1 MHLIASP
8 MVLIDKRD
16 QMLVKQDI
24 QKKSNGRLCLN
35 TSSAVILLMQTL
47 QSSETVLLAS
57 SNSPPLVLRNPS
69 GVNDD
74 VDIDFGDVF
83 GGPPKRRSKVVVAN
97 NNEATRHSFSESA
110 LRRRDVISD
119 VGALVTQD
127 EKPVFG
133 EETTS
138 VRRRFTSDDFFDDIF
153 RVNESS
159 SPMMKKEREPFG
171 SSLPGSRIL
180 SPALKPESSGTSFP
194 AQFSLPAKATEIPTF
209 GSASTRSLSKNKE
222 TVSSSPLSRT
232 SSKADK
238 VSTGKSDSDGCCD
251 DTPRVVVTGKGRQ
264 FHFSIYKWPNKG
276 VPVVIWGSSRLSSM
290 SKAEETTTPVTLSGP
305 QSTSSVEK
313 AGKDVEEEGE
323 IGLSNLNEK
332 KKTSKKRP
340 GVQTEEVKTEFDLV
354 SEQAFSG
361 VSTARKATV
370 KSLHSVDSMSEQ
382 AFSSVSKAY
391 GATVKPLHS
400 IFKDNNEKQGEE
412 IRPEGEVRKGKGKAK
427 STRSSTEDSRT
438 KKKPQG
444 MKSSLDSPIPDK
456 SSFASSSAT
465 PEVGKDGAKGK
476 VSDFVKI
483 FSQGASVGAGGE
495 SLGKSSRWRRAK
507 ETPKTDIKHDSANAK
522 ETVNVPDQLKK
533 STSDIPANDRDQK
546 RPEATQEKVSDRE
559 SPKNNKARGV
569 NEQEERQ
576 EPTTAHTTSEDIDEP
591 FQVNFDVE
599 DITQDENQMEET
611 TNNGEEIQ
619 SIDAKIRKWSSGKS
633 GNIRSL
639 LSTLQYILWSG
650 SGWRPVPLMDM
661 IEGNAVRKSYQRA
674 LLILHPDKLQ
684 QKGASSNQKYM
695 AEKVFE
701 LLQEAWD
708 HFNTL
713 GPV

>member
-1 MHLIASP
+1 
-8 MVLIDKRD
+8 
-16 QMLVKQDI
+16 
-24 QKKSNGRLCLN
+24 
-35 TSSAVILLMQTL
+35 MQTL

-119 VGALVTQD
+119 VVGALVTQD

-133 EETTS
+133 EETS

-159 SPMMKKEREPFG
+159 SSSSSPMMMKKKEREPFG

-232 SSKADK
+232 SSKADV
-238 VSTGKSDSDGCCD
+238 VSTVKLDSDGCCD

-276 VPVVIWGSSRLSSM
+276 VPVVIWSSSRLSSM
-290 SKAEETTTPVTLSGP
+290 SKAEETTTPVTLSDP

-313 AGKDVEEEGE
+313 AGRVVEEGE
-323 IGLSNLNEK
+323 IGLSSLNEE
-332 KKTSKKRP
+332 KKRP

-361 VSTARKATV
+361 VSTVR
-370 KSLHSVDSMSEQ
+370 E
-382 AFSSVSKAY
+382 
-391 GATVKPLHS
+391 ATVKPLHS
-400 IFKDNNEKQGEE
+400 NDPMSEQAFSGVSKAYEATVKPLHSNFKDNNEKQGEE
-412 IRPEGEVRKGKGKAK
+412 IVQQREVRKGKGKAK

-444 MKSSLDSPIPDK
+444 MKSSSDSPIPDK
-456 SSFASSSAT
+456 SSFASSSASA
-465 PEVGKDGAKGK
+465 EVGKDGAKGK

-507 ETPKTDIKHDSANAK
+507 ETPKTDINHDSANAK
-522 ETVNVPDQLKK
+522 ETVNVPDELKK
-533 STSDIPANDRDQK
+533 STSDIPTMNRDQK
-546 RPEATQEKVSDRE
+546 PPQATQEKVSDQE
-559 SPKNNKARGV
+559 SLKNNKARGV

-576 EPTTAHTTSEDIDEP
+576 EPTTAHTSSEDIDEP

-611 TNNGEEIQ
+611 TSNAEEIQ

>member
-1 MHLIASP
+1 
-8 MVLIDKRD
+8 
-16 QMLVKQDI
+16 
-24 QKKSNGRLCLN
+24 
-35 TSSAVILLMQTL
+35 MQTL

-57 SNSPPLVLRNPS
+57 SSSPPLVLRNPS

-110 LRRRDVISD
+110 LRRRDVIANI
-119 VGALVTQD
+119 GALVPQD

-133 EETTS
+133 EETS

-159 SPMMKKEREPFG
+159 SSSSSSPMMMKKKEREPFG
-171 SSLPGSRIL
+171 SSLLGSRIL

-194 AQFSLPAKATEIPTF
+194 AQFSLPAKAKEIPTF
-209 GSASTRSLSKNKE
+209 GSATRSLSKNKE

-232 SSKADK
+232 SSKADM
-238 VSTGKSDSDGCCD
+238 VSTGKSDSDGSCD

-323 IGLSNLNEK
+323 IGLSSLNEE

-340 GVQTEEVKTEFDLV
+340 GVQTEEVKTEFDFV

-361 VSTARKATV
+361 VSTAREATV
-370 KSLHSVDSMSEQ
+370 KPLHSVDSMSEQ
-382 AFSSVSKAY
+382 AFSGLSKAY
-391 GATVKPLHS
+391 EATVKPLHS

-412 IRPEGEVRKGKGKAK
+412 IVPEREVRKGKGKAK

-507 ETPKTDIKHDSANAK
+507 ETPKTDINHDSANDK
-522 ETVNVPDQLKK
+522 ETVNISDQPKK
-533 STSDIPANDRDQK
+533 STSDIPAMDRDQK
-546 RPEATQEKVSDRE
+546 RPQATQEKVSDRE
-559 SPKNNKARGV
+559 SLKNNKARGV

-591 FQVNFDVE
+591 FHVNFDVE

-611 TNNGEEIQ
+611 TNNAEEIQ